1 MGLPRRLCPHRQGF
15 VPCFREPAPGSA
27 AKTSSRKK
35 TGERFPLDHPRQ
47 PSRSPAGRPFR
58 AIG

>member
-1 MGLPRRLCPHRQGF
+1 MFQGACAWIRREDVFPKLR
-15 VPCFREPAPGSA
+15 
-27 AKTSSRKK
+27 K